1 MAPAPDQT
9 NWADATLT
17 SIVAHIQ
24 SRYHEPLRAELPRL
38 AAMLSKVV
46 SRHGNNLPETLL
58 PLQQTF
64 ATLQVELL
72 AHMVKEDRMLF
83 PVIVALENGDPLPSG
98 DVASWIA
105 QPIDVMEAEHESAG
119 AALTRIRD
127 LTHGRGAHA
136 SLDASS
142 SPKARADAVKC
153 VRTWGKACFVG
164 EGDTVTLDVSNDMLR
179 RQVTIIGSWTFSS
192 VGQGDCA
199 RYIADRGIDIDR
211 LFTHRWKLE
220 QAEEAYKLFDRQT
233 SGKGVI
239 LPS

>member
-1 MAPAPDQT
+1 MTLTPDLTIAEIATTAPATIPVFQHHQIDFCCGGKVPLASACQARGLDVDSVLAELRAAVAPAPDQT

-127 LTHGRGAHA
+127 LTHGFAPPEWACPTFRGLYHGLAQLETDMHLHVFLENHVLFPRA
-136 SLDASS
+136 
-142 SPKARADAVKC
+142 ARLA
-153 VRTWGKACFVG
+153 
-164 EGDTVTLDVSNDMLR
+164 
-179 RQVTIIGSWTFSS
+179 
-192 VGQGDCA
+192 A
-199 RYIADRGIDIDR
+199 R
-211 LFTHRWKLE
+211 H
-220 QAEEAYKLFDRQT
+220 
-233 SGKGVI
+233 
-239 LPS
+239 